1 MKKIILFLL
10 MFFLLIG
17 CQKPTKRLNIE
28 GIVNIDY
35 EKLTQSINSD
45 VTFMLYIG
53 RTDCGDCQVFYPI
66 LEEYVH
72 THDVGLYYLDVKE
85 YRDQANREDATQEEK
100 DFYKNI
106 YKELHFNWTPTIH
119 IISNGKFVK
128 TYQYLDEDY
137 IQIKDREKREKR
149 RQEFLDEFQEFMNS
163 YFKEENS

>member
-17 CQKPTKRLNIE
+17 CQKSTKRLNIE

-66 LEEYVH
+66 LEEYVR

-137 IQIKDREKREKR
+137 IQIKDKEKREKR